1 MGSRVGENPAALRAA
16 VFLLSAKNRR
26 GVFKHPPAGRRLKLS
41 LQPYFVYECILVP
54 SCLCE
59 CEGCA
64 CVCTWTAA
72 VSGSRPVA
80 VFEPI
85 NNKPINK
92 FSKTVFGR

>member
-1 MGSRVGENPAALRAA
+1 MLFVALLARVSLYQI
-16 VFLLSAKNRR
+16 LLHLHVYITSL
-26 GVFKHPPAGRRLKLS
+26 FIHLKLS

-59 CEGCA
+59 CEGFA
-64 CVCTWTAA
+64 CVCTLTAA

-85 NNKPINK
+85 NNKQ
-92 FSKTVFGR
+92 